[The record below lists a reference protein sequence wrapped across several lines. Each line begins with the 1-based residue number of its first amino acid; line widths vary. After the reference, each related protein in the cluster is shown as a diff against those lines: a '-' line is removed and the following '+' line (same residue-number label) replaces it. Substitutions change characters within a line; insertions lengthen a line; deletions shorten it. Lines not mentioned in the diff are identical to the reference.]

1 MCIFRRKDF
10 ADVVHCVYSENKH
23 SAGVVYC
30 VHSNMNDSVGVTK
43 FYCVHSDTKDSA
55 GVIHWKE
62 FNSSIIIFL
71 YV

>member
-23 SAGVVYC
+23 VYC